1 MKLLEGI
8 PSILYKYRD
17 WSNIYH
23 KKIIT
28 EIKNILANKGV
39 NVILET
45 EYHASVGITF
55 EIACGNAFRVNRIT
69 EYEHNKVYISTES
82 KDGIPRPII
91 PPGEDGVFCEFNIF
105 NILDKILLVY

>member
-1 MKLLEGI
+1 M
-8 PSILYKYRD
+8 
-17 WSNIYH
+17 
-23 KKIIT
+23 
-28 EIKNILANKGV
+28 
-39 NVILET
+39 ILET

-91 PPGEDGVFCEFNIF
+91 PPGEDGVFCEFHLIPQ
-105 NILDKILLVY
+105 KRGVYIVLHKQFFRGSFKRIKRYLIIVF

>member
-1 MKLLEGI
+1 M
-8 PSILYKYRD
+8 
-17 WSNIYH
+17 
-23 KKIIT
+23 
-28 EIKNILANKGV
+28 
-39 NVILET
+39 ILET

-91 PPGEDGVFCEFNIF
+91 PPGEDGVFCEFHLIPQ
-105 NILDKILLVY
+105 KRGVYIVLHKQFFRGSLKRIVSIQ